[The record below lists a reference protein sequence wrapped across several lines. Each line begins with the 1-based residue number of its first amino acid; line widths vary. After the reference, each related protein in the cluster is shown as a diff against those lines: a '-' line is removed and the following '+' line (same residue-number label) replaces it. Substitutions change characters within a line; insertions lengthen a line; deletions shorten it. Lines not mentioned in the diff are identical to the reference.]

1 MRKTVVCQL
10 ALGMTRVSGYTL
22 YDHESMA
29 FEETTPRDVKAL
41 IRQGIVNGLV
51 LDKENN
57 IQLDEAGFNCKNLLV
72 KSGVG
77 NYRPMKPC
85 SGLASKGT
93 YALTKVADTDDG
105 MVYEVVS
112 HMCARIPVTEQK
124 IRALYQLGCLYGC
137 WIDENTNM
145 IEFAKGV
152 EMVDMTSEAIQER
165 LEAEKKEREEQSHG
179 CNDVTPGTVAERDER
194 DDGHADTDHDSGF
207 AGHDNDGEA
216 DAEVGAVRPDGEG
229 DPLTEEV
236 STENQETE
244 EQPCEQKAEEQA
256 EQPEQPEQPEQE
268 VEEVSTS
275 IMTAI
280 VPEDVFEKLEAAAS
294 EVTTV
299 GSDIEPQEQEQNQVD
314 QVDHNQD
321 KEVPEKKLK
330 NSKKGKSKKSTNA

>member
-41 IRQGIVNGLV
+41 IRQGVVNGLV

-85 SGLASKGT
+85 SGLASRGT

-124 IRALYQLGCLYGC
+124 IRALYHLGCLYGC
-137 WIDENTNM
+137 WIDEKTNM

-179 CNDVTPGTVAERDER
+179 CNDVTPGTVAERDEH
-194 DDGHADTDHDSGF
+194 DGGHADTDSDSGF
-207 AGHDNDGEA
+207 AGHNNDSEA
-216 DAEVGAVRPDGEG
+216 DVTVGVVRPDGEG
-229 DPLTEEV
+229 GTLTKEV

-244 EQPCEQKAEEQA
+244 EQPCEQSEEQA
-256 EQPEQPEQPEQE
+256 EQPEQPEQEA
-268 VEEVSTS
+268 EEVSTS
-275 IMTAI
+275 IMTAN
-280 VPEDVFEKLEAAAS
+280 VSEGVFEKLEAAAS
-294 EVTTV
+294 EVTPV

-314 QVDHNQD
+314 HVDHNQD
-321 KEVPEKKLK
+321 KEVPEKKPK

>member
-41 IRQGIVNGLV
+41 IRQGVVNGLV

-85 SGLASKGT
+85 SGLASRGT

-105 MVYEVVS
+105 LVYEVVS

-137 WIDENTNM
+137 WIDEKTGM

-165 LEAEKKEREEQSHG
+165 LEAEKKEREGQSHG
-179 CNDVTPGTVAERDER
+179 CSNVTPGTVAERDEH
-194 DDGHADTDHDSGF
+194 DDGHADTDPDSGSP
-207 AGHDNDGEA
+207 GHNNDSEA
-216 DAEVGAVRPDGEG
+216 DAAVGAVRPDGEG
-229 DPLTEEV
+229 GTLTEEV
-236 STENQETE
+236 ITENQE
-244 EQPCEQKAEEQA
+244 QKPMEQA
-256 EQPEQPEQPEQE
+256 EQGET
-268 VEEVSTS
+268 EEKEDKEESTS
-275 IMTAI
+275 IMAVN
-280 VPEDVFEKLEAAAS
+280 VPEGVFEKLEAAAS
-294 EVTTV
+294 DITPA
-299 GSDIEPQEQEQNQVD
+299 GSDIESQEQGQD
-314 QVDHNQD
+314 QVDHEDQG
-321 KEVPEKKLK
+321 KEIPEKKPK
-330 NSKKGKSKKSTNA
+330 NSKKGKNKKPTNA

>member
-41 IRQGIVNGLV
+41 IRQGVVNGLV

-85 SGLASKGT
+85 SGLASRGT

-105 MVYEVVS
+105 LVYEVVS

-137 WIDENTNM
+137 WIDEKTGM

-165 LEAEKKEREEQSHG
+165 LEAEKKEREGQSHG
-179 CNDVTPGTVAERDER
+179 CSNVTPGTVAERDEH
-194 DDGHADTDHDSGF
+194 DDGHADTDPDSGSP
-207 AGHDNDGEA
+207 GHNNDGEA
-216 DAEVGAVRPDGEG
+216 DAAVRAVGFDGEG
-229 DPLTEEV
+229 GTLTEEA
-236 STENQETE
+236 STVNQEQKPE
-244 EQPCEQKAEEQA
+244 EQPIEQSEEQA
-256 EQPEQPEQPEQE
+256 EKGGQE
-268 VEEVSTS
+268 ESTS
-275 IMTAI
+275 IMTVN
-280 VPEDVFEKLEAAAS
+280 VPEGVFEKLEAAAS
-294 EVTTV
+294 GITPA
-299 GSDIEPQEQEQNQVD
+299 SNDIETEDQGHE
-314 QVDHNQD
+314 QVDHEDQG
-321 KEVPEKKLK
+321 KEIPEKKSK
-330 NSKKGKSKKSTNA
+330 NSKKGKNKKSTNA